1 MKPLDYAKAT
11 GVGLLLLVL
20 NVLLSIPVI
29 LFYSLVIDPGH
40 PPEYYEKAALKI
52 APWCSH
58 ITGTALFFIAGYFLT
73 KRKPERNGL
82 MFAAVFTACY
92 ALIDVATVGFAG
104 MRSIEEWLS
113 ISAKLAA
120 ALGGA
125 FLAQRGRGRTL
136 QAIRSAI

>member
-1 MKPLDYAKAT
+1 MKPWDYAKAV
-11 GVGLLLLVL
+11 GVALLLLVL

-40 PPEYYEKAALKI
+40 PREYYDKAALKI

-58 ITGTALFFIAGYFLT
+58 LTGTALFFIAGYFLT

-82 MFAAVFTACY
+82 SFAVAFTALY
-92 ALIDVATVGFAG
+92 ALIDAATVGFAG
-104 MRSIEEWLS
+104 ILS
-113 ISAKLAA
+113 VEFGLSMLAKLAA

-125 FLAQRGRGRTL
+125 LLAMRGPGTGTKFG
-136 QAIRSAI
+136 AG